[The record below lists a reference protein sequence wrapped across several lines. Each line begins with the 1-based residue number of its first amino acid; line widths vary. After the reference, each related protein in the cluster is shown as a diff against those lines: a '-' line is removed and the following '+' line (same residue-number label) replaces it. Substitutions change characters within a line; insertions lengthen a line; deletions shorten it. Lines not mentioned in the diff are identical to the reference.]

1 MGKKGKGKGKKGKGK
16 GKGKGSNVF
25 GAGRPP
31 PQPILNMPKA
41 TAGPSRP
48 KSAPSA

>member
-1 MGKKGKGKGKKGKGK
+1 MDGAKGKGKKGKGK

-25 GAGRPP
+25 GGRPP
-31 PQPILNMPKA
+31 QQPVLSMPKA